1 MATFDL
7 IIPERDMRVVKIS
20 EDAPVDKWFTG
31 EPPTYAEFVR
41 DTPPEL
47 RAHPRVTWS
56 PPVDGDFYGTIF
68 SELWE
73 ISPIGT
79 VFRVEMIDAKP
90 EFGGDVVYLNFVENK
105 FDPRV
110 IVLPANWFTTEH
122 FEVVAA

>member
-1 MATFDL
+1 MAIFYL

-68 SELWE
+68 FRTLGN
-73 ISPIGT
+73 ISHRDRLSRRDDRRQTRVWRRRCLPK
-79 VFRVEMIDAKP
+79 FRRK
-90 EFGGDVVYLNFVENK
+90 
-105 FDPRV
+105 
-110 IVLPANWFTTEH
+110 
-122 FEVVAA
+122 